1 MAMKKKWLIFFVLF
15 LSLGLGACSSQTV
28 DEGEDEFSEEVESA
42 DADTDAIPED
52 DPEDMEEISDEE
64 FDSEDDVAEMDEDE
78 DAFMDDDEEGLSDG
92 EDEDE
97 FADSEMDEEGDME
110 EEGDDEFADSDM
122 DEEEDMEEEG
132 DDEFADSDMDEE
144 DDMEEDE
151 DDEFADSDMDDDVT
165 PVASSGT
172 SYQGSTEQYTVQ
184 SGDTLMKIAF
194 NNYGDLYQWRKVYE
208 MNQDKISDPQQL
220 TVGAT
225 LTVERTAAADSISK
239 NGEPYLI
246 KWGDTLGTISDDV
259 YGTAKKWRRLYE
271 NNQELIK
278 DPNRIYAGFY
288 LYYVMTQEDMQEKQ
302 KYDQMKPSAPV
313 AKDDQLNNWDEFNS
327 DSQRTPSSN

>member
-1 MAMKKKWLIFFVLF
+1 MKKNWLIFFVLF

-42 DADTDAIPED
+42 DADTDAIPDD
-52 DPEDMEEISDEE
+52 DPEDMDEISDEE

-78 DAFMDDDEEGLSDG
+78 DAFMDDNEEGLSDG
-92 EDEDE
+92 E
-97 FADSEMDEEGDME
+97 
-110 EEGDDEFADSDM
+110 
-122 DEEEDMEEEG
+122 
-132 DDEFADSDMDEE
+132 
-144 DDMEEDE
+144 E
-151 DDEFADSDMDDDVT
+151 DDEFADSDMDDDEDMGEEEDDEFADSDMDDDEDMGEEEDDEFADSDMDDDEDMDEDEDYSS
-165 PVASSGT
+165 VASTSG
-172 SYQGSTEQYTVQ
+172 SSTEQYTVQ
-184 SGDTLMKIAF
+184 TGDTLMKIAF

-220 TVGAT
+220 TVGTT

-271 NNQELIK
+271 NNTELVK

-313 AKDDQLNNWDEFNS
+313 AKDDKLNNWDEFNS
-327 DSQRTPSSN
+327 DSQRAPSSN